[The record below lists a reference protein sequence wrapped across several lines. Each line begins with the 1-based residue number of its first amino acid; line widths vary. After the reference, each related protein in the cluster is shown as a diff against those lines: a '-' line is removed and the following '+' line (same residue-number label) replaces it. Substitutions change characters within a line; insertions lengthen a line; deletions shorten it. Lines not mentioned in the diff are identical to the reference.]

1 MKSSIY
7 KLREKR
13 IESQPLGPPKRG
25 WLARDF
31 WRGNLKREN
40 NEKIRK
46 EPATNVAYTTLVLI
60 LRATNGKKQWYTK
73 NPRRAL

>member
-7 KLREKR
+7 KLWEKR

-31 WRGNLKREN
+31 WKGNLKREN

-46 EPATNVAYTTLVLI
+46 RPTINVTDITLVLVP
-60 LRATNGKKQWYTK
+60 RATNGGK
-73 NPRRAL
+73 